1 MAQLSQQLQSD
12 REKREE
18 LESDLSRQNEE
29 LRYTRDDLTRA
40 KTSHLTAITE
50 KENEIKKLRNQISFR
65 HKNGISSGEDDKRI
79 QQLTEN
85 LRKKQALVETI
96 SSEK

>member
-1 MAQLSQQLQSD
+1 MEMEQEMMTEQEISRETISQLSQQLQSE

-40 KTSHLTAITE
+40 KTSHLTAISD
-50 KENEIKKLRNQISFR
+50 KENELKKLRNQINFR
-65 HKNGISSGEDDKRI
+65 HKNGISSGEEDNR
-79 QQLTEN
+79 
-85 LRKKQALVETI
+85 
-96 SSEK
+96 